1 MTHGGLLFPQ
11 ILPPDTVQKLREH
24 VVERNSHLSELEEIE
39 LSQGTNRK
47 SFALD
52 ASEAD
57 IVSLAI
63 HQVASH
69 PLLKETLQELVG
81 DDDPAVSEITAITS
95 YYGCPDQT
103 WHQDVKADGSPLKFA
118 RTYTHSHSL
127 FIALQDT
134 SSEMGATSF
143 CPGSHYCANDGMA
156 HVCEE
161 FGFQLSE
168 TPQGVWSSGDAALL
182 SQHVWH
188 RGARH
193 SDPDAPERILFV
205 MTFLARPDLTRDR
218 RQLSRGTYFHMRWN
232 MWGHTFQDL
241 VDAAYSM
248 AKPFSVLRCL
258 GIWKPPNRNW
268 GYDLMTSGLLRCA
281 NNQQGMTYYELQVFV
296 DNIMSKLGIPGWLQ
310 GPVTE
315 QDDAWQI
322 YLKETLSKSL
332 DFCGRLNLY
341 ALGIYLLLVILVA
354 TVRRKRSVLTGSLYR
369 LVWTHGIISLLGYH
383 VLKHIY
389 ESPFATELRA
399 NRMLMRAFPVDNEI
413 DLEDASISTGPL
425 ALPERDDV
433 LVGSRFDARFLGA
446 FDRWLDYHPG
456 NKLFRTLVSTN
467 AEYYKDYSSLAPV
480 FREEILRTV
489 ESQTTLRGGRFLS
502 QDYQF
507 GLWNVMSN
515 VQVHE
520 YTRQSLLAASSAVL
534 ADLNQEIAYMLA
546 DYRFGLKRGTV
557 LARISQETLL
567 HWRNDV
573 LFSQSVQPPPV
584 PWSLA
589 TSLPSIF
596 TVKSPLV
603 TATTTNAQSP
613 VVPLCL
619 NHKRWTNIPNLD
631 RKFDIGDLIM
641 VHDEQEEEWFRGS
654 IIRFDSSDNRYMV
667 SYEDGGTDNVH
678 ADELHPLV
686 RLEQDVTR
694 VRVEFERGEW
704 YPGTVS
710 YIHPNRKIDVEY
722 DDGDFNENVPY
733 WKYQVLVDE

>member
-1 MTHGGLLFPQ
+1 MLSSNATNGVVSSAGIHTTPQKHPSKMAKFLTFLKTLCLDMPLALIFLLLVTVYCLEEIHDSILVPFLQAAERSDDDLDEEFTYYDRSCSAYDLTTFDASDLVLQNTTSPKEAVDTYMTHGGVLFPQ

-232 MWGHTFQDL
+232 MW
-241 VDAAYSM
+241 VS
-248 AKPFSVLRCL
+248 
-258 GIWKPPNRNW
+258 PNEK
-268 GYDLMTSGLLRCA
+268 
-281 NNQQGMTYYELQVFV
+281 ELQCLYYIVFYMEMGESYQEW
-296 DNIMSKLGIPGWLQ
+296 IHYP
-310 GPVTE
+310 
-315 QDDAWQI
+315 A
-322 YLKETLSKSL
+322 LSER
-332 DFCGRLNLY
+332 RLYVVSNR
-341 ALGIYLLLVILVA
+341 IL
-354 TVRRKRSVLTGSLYR
+354 
-369 LVWTHGIISLLGYH
+369 
-383 VLKHIY
+383 
-389 ESPFATELRA
+389 
-399 NRMLMRAFPVDNEI
+399 
-413 DLEDASISTGPL
+413 
-425 ALPERDDV
+425 
-433 LVGSRFDARFLGA
+433 
-446 FDRWLDYHPG
+446 
-456 NKLFRTLVSTN
+456 
-467 AEYYKDYSSLAPV
+467 
-480 FREEILRTV
+480 
-489 ESQTTLRGGRFLS
+489 
-502 QDYQF
+502 
-507 GLWNVMSN
+507 
-515 VQVHE
+515 
-520 YTRQSLLAASSAVL
+520 
-534 ADLNQEIAYMLA
+534 
-546 DYRFGLKRGTV
+546 
-557 LARISQETLL
+557 LARILTL
-567 HWRNDV
+567 HYNHYHRYRDTRFKTWWMPRIAWRNR
-573 LFSQSVQPPPV
+573 FPC
-584 PWSLA
+584 
-589 TSLPSIF
+589 F
-596 TVKSPLV
+596 
-603 TATTTNAQSP
+603 
-613 VVPLCL
+613 VVWEYGNRP
-619 NHKRWTNIPNLD
+619 IA
-631 RKFDIGDLIM
+631 IGDTI
-641 VHDEQEEEWFRGS
+641 S
-654 IIRFDSSDNRYMV
+654 
-667 SYEDGGTDNVH
+667 
-678 ADELHPLV
+678 
-686 RLEQDVTR
+686 
-694 VRVEFERGEW
+694 
-704 YPGTVS
+704 
-710 YIHPNRKIDVEY
+710 
-722 DDGDFNENVPY
+722 
-733 WKYQVLVDE
+733 